1 MLIQANMGGMD
12 EMNGF
17 YTKCLESLY
26 PPGSCGAVCTNH
38 NFEWCAQSLTSRPC
52 VWCRPCIEYLSGVC
66 SFLEEVENACCDEGG
81 LNCDSS
87 SVVPR

>member
-26 PPGSCGAVCTNH
+26 PPGSC
-38 NFEWCAQSLTSRPC
+38 
-52 VWCRPCIEYLSGVC
+52 
-66 SFLEEVENACCDEGG
+66 
-81 LNCDSS
+81 
-87 SVVPR
+87 

>member
-1 MLIQANMGGMD
+1 MYRALAGDSCGLMLTQANMGGMD

-38 NFEWCAQSLTSRPC
+38 NFEWCAQSFTSRPC
-52 VWCRPCIEYLSGVC
+52 I
-66 SFLEEVENACCDEGG
+66 
-81 LNCDSS
+81 
-87 SVVPR
+87 